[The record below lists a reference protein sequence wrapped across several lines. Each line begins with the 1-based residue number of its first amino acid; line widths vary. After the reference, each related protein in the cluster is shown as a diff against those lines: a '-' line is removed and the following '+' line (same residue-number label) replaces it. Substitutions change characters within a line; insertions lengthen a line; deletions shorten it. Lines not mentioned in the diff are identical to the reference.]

1 MTTNASKL
9 NAPEL
14 NASELNAPELNA
26 LEIARNY
33 IACWNEIDIDR
44 RRALLETH
52 WRAEASYVDPLMA
65 GGNLLEVDALI
76 AAVQTRFPGH
86 SFTLKDG
93 AEGHNGRVRF
103 SWSLGDNNAP
113 HGPAIAHGTDFVTLG
128 ADGKIASVTG
138 FLDQV
143 AA

>member
-1 MTTNASKL
+1 MTTNA
-9 NAPEL
+9 
-14 NASELNAPELNA
+14 
-26 LEIARNY
+26 LEVARTY

-52 WRAEASYVDPLMA
+52 WQAEAGYVDPLMV
-65 GGNLLEVDALI
+65 GRNLLEIDALI
-76 AAVQTRFPGH
+76 AAVQARFPGH

-113 HGPAIAHGTDFVTLG
+113 GSAAIAHGTDFVTLG
-128 ADGKIASVTG
+128 DDGRIAQVTG
-138 FLDQV
+138 FLDQM

>member
-1 MTTNASKL
+1 MMM
-9 NAPEL
+9 NAPEV
-14 NASELNAPELNA
+14 
-26 LEIARNY
+26 ARNY

-52 WRAEASYVDPLMA
+52 WRAEAGYLDPLMT
-65 GGNLLEVDALI
+65 GCNLLEIEALI
-76 AAVQTRFPGH
+76 AAVQKRFPGH

-103 SWSLGDNNAP
+103 SWSLCDNNAP
-113 HGPAIAHGTDFVTLG
+113 DRPAIAHGTDFVTLSD
-128 ADGKIASVTG
+128 DGRIAHVTG

>member
-1 MTTNASKL
+1 M
-9 NAPEL
+9 NAPEK
-14 NASELNAPELNA
+14 NA

-52 WRAEASYVDPLMA
+52 WQAQADYVDPLMA
-65 GGNLLEVDALI
+65 GANLLEIEALI
-76 AAVQTRFPGH
+76 AAVQARFPGH
-86 SFTLKDG
+86 SFTLKEG
-93 AEGHNGRVRF
+93 TEGHNGRIRF
-103 SWSLGDNNAP
+103 SWSLDDNNAP
-113 HGPAIAHGTDFVTLG
+113 QMPAIAHGTDFVTLG
-128 ADGKIASVTG
+128 ADGRIAHVTG

>member
-1 MTTNASKL
+1 MTTNAPKTD
-9 NAPEL
+9 APEL
-14 NASELNAPELNA
+14 NAPKLDAI
-26 LEIARNY
+26 EIAQNY

-65 GGNLLEVDALI
+65 GTNLLEVEALI
-76 AAVQTRFPGH
+76 AAVQARFPGH

-103 SWSLGDNNAP
+103 SWSLGDNKAP
-113 HGPAIAHGTDFVTLG
+113 HGPAIAHGTDFVTVSD
-128 ADGKIASVTG
+128 DGKIAAVTG
-138 FLDQV
+138 FLDQI

>member
-1 MTTNASKL
+1 MTTD
-9 NAPEL
+9 
-14 NASELNAPELNA
+14 A

-52 WRAEASYVDPLMA
+52 WRAEARYVDPLMA
-65 GGNLLEVDALI
+65 GANLLEVEALI
-76 AAVQTRFPGH
+76 AAVQARFPGH

-93 AEGHNGRVRF
+93 AQGHNGHVRF
-103 SWSLGDNNAP
+103 SWSLGAN
-113 HGPAIAHGTDFVTLG
+113 GPGGAVVAHGTDFVSLG
-128 ADGKIASVTG
+128 ADGKIAQVTG
-138 FLDQV
+138 FLDQM

>member
-1 MTTNASKL
+1 MTID
-9 NAPEL
+9 
-14 NASELNAPELNA
+14 A
-26 LEIARNY
+26 LDVARNY

-52 WRAEASYVDPLMA
+52 WRAEAVYVDPLMA
-65 GGNLLEVDALI
+65 GTNLLEVEALI
-76 AAVQTRFPGH
+76 AAVQARFPGH

-103 SWSLGDNNAP
+103 SWALSDNNAP
-113 HGPAIAHGTDFVTLG
+113 HAPAIAHGTDFVTLA
-128 ADGKIASVTG
+128 ADGRIASVTG
-138 FLDQV
+138 FLDQM

>member
-1 MTTNASKL
+1 MTIET
-9 NAPEL
+9 
-14 NASELNAPELNA
+14 NA
-26 LEIARNY
+26 LEVARNY

-52 WRAEASYVDPLMA
+52 WRAEADYVDPLMA
-65 GGNLLEVDALI
+65 GANLLEVEALI
-76 AAVQTRFPGH
+76 AAVQARFPGH

-103 SWSLGDNNAP
+103 SWSLGANAP
-113 HGPAIAHGTDFVTLG
+113 GGAIVAHGTDFVRLSE
-128 ADGKIASVTG
+128 DGKIAQVTG